1 MFFSNDD
8 CELFN
13 EENKYSLDKKICEKR
28 QILHKKL
35 CRLHDELYLNTN
47 GLTLKKK
54 LEKDFGLHCH
64 PLKNHLTNEFIPRL
78 PNSEVNHI
86 RISYGYSKADI
97 NKIKKANA
105 DLAKDITFT
114 HLTQLQFF
122 IDYYGCCTCC
132 YIDKSDILGQA
143 ELKNILNSSK
153 NKLIL
158 INLLQSL
165 LNHEFEIYYGFY
177 DTVKYYN
184 YGPLNSQSNINMTSF
199 IDGFIEN
206 LDAYNECS
214 FYFKVCRTYFIDE
227 DDSTILRRCYT
238 ENDYLMPFSDEA
250 IENTDYGI
258 AQMIIDDFS
267 LLIRL
272 FNFIK
277 IPNTT
282 NAKRK

>member
-35 CRLHDELYLNTN
+35 W
-47 GLTLKKK
+47 
-54 LEKDFGLHCH
+54 
-64 PLKNHLTNEFIPRL
+64 
-78 PNSEVNHI
+78 
-86 RISYGYSKADI
+86 
-97 NKIKKANA
+97 
-105 DLAKDITFT
+105 
-114 HLTQLQFF
+114 
-122 IDYYGCCTCC
+122 
-132 YIDKSDILGQA
+132 
-143 ELKNILNSSK
+143 
-153 NKLIL
+153 
-158 INLLQSL
+158 
-165 LNHEFEIYYGFY
+165 
-177 DTVKYYN
+177 
-184 YGPLNSQSNINMTSF
+184 
-199 IDGFIEN
+199 
-206 LDAYNECS
+206 
-214 FYFKVCRTYFIDE
+214 
-227 DDSTILRRCYT
+227 RCYT